1 MAIRQS
7 SVGGGVQG
15 ETRVTLSSLA
25 RAHCQLWIQCHTAMR
40 AGDPGHILT
49 ASASSDRLTLGN
61 SLGEGCFGQ
70 VFMAE
75 AVGFNMDNTVKP
87 VTVAVKMLKGEEGEK

>member
-1 MAIRQS
+1 MGS
-7 SVGGGVQG
+7 
-15 ETRVTLSSLA
+15 RVRLGLLCL
-25 RAHCQLWIQCHTAMR
+25 HELWIQWHRAMR
-40 AGDPGHILT
+40 AGGPGHILT
-49 ASASSDRLTLGN
+49 ASASLDRLTLGN